1 MRFLRYITVAGLV
14 LAVGASS
21 AGIAGAQ
28 PARGEN
34 DGRGEVVAVQPLRGL
49 DADAARDTLAEAQF
63 GTGDVRFGVDTYQVL
78 YRTIDARRRPTVASG
93 LLALPRNGE
102 RQLRVVSYAHGTEL
116 NRTDAPSMWRDG
128 WAVAPALT
136 YASAGFAAVAP
147 DYLGMGLGPGP
158 HPYLDVT
165 TEASASL
172 DLLRAARTVAAG
184 QQRVLRR
191 EVYATGFSQGAS
203 AATALG
209 RALERGDDGWFR
221 LGALAP
227 VSGAFDLRGAEL
239 PALLGG
245 TVPPPYNVGYTA
257 YLVVAWNRLHGLY
270 QRPEEFFAAP
280 YAAKVETLYDG
291 VHTGEDLAAT
301 LPGTVEE
308 LFTPH
313 GLAILREPSG
323 PFAAAL
329 AEHDA
334 SCDGI
339 RAPARL
345 LVDRTDEQVPAASS
359 AYCAARLRSGAV
371 VDLGTHPYFGSAHL
385 GSNVTGAAA
394 ALTWFRQLG

>member
-1 MRFLRYITVAGLV
+1 MRLLRHTMVLGLV
-14 LAVGASS
+14 LVVGASS
-21 AGIAGAQ
+21 AAAAVAQ
-28 PARGEN
+28 PERGG
-34 DGRGEVVAVQPLRGL
+34 DGRRGEVVAVQPLRELNAGGV
-49 DADAARDTLAEAQF
+49 RDVLGAAQF
-63 GTGDVRFGVDTYQVL
+63 DAGGVRHGVEVYQVL
-78 YRTIDARRRPTVASG
+78 YRTVDAQQRATVASG

-158 HPYLDVT
+158 HPFLDVT

-184 QQRVLRR
+184 QGRTLRR
-191 EVYATGFSQGAS
+191 EVYATGFSQGGS

-209 RALERGDDGWFR
+209 QALERGGDGWFR

-227 VSGAFDLRGAEL
+227 IAGAYDARRVEL
-239 PALLGG
+239 PALIGG
-245 TVPPPYNVGYTA
+245 TVAPPYNVGYTA

-280 YAAKVETLYDG
+280 YAGKVEALFDG

-301 LPGTVEE
+301 LPGTPEE
-308 LFTPH
+308 LFTPR
-313 GLAILREPSG
+313 GLAVLRAPSG
-323 PFAAAL
+323 PFADAL
-329 AEHDA
+329 AVHDA

-345 LVDRTDEQVPAASS
+345 LVDRADEQVPVANST
-359 AYCAARLRSGAV
+359 YCATRLRAGTV
-371 VDLGTHPYFGSAHL
+371 VDVGTHPYNGSAHL
-385 GSNVTGAAA
+385 GANIAGTAA
-394 ALTWFRQLG
+394 ALAWFRQLG